1 MDPMNI
7 KQKFVVI
14 IMDVLLLVELGI
26 SIYLGYRNPE
36 NLTIVFL
43 KTYVPALIVTVVAAR
58 VMLRYFRD
66 QAA

>member
-1 MDPMNI
+1 MNI
-7 KQKFVVI
+7 RQKLVVI

-36 NLTIVFL
+36 DLTIVFL

-58 VMLRYFRD
+58 VMLRRFRD
-66 QAA
+66 QTV

>member
-1 MDPMNI
+1 MNI
-7 KQKFVVI
+7 KQKLVVI
-14 IMDVLLLVELGI
+14 IMDVLLLAELGI

-43 KTYVPALIVTVVAAR
+43 KSYVPALIVTVVAAR

>member
-1 MDPMNI
+1 MNI

-14 IMDVLLLVELGI
+14 IMDVLLLAELGI
-26 SIYLGYRNPE
+26 SIYLGYRDPE

-58 VMLRYFRD
+58 VMLRWFRD
-66 QAA
+66 QVA

>member
-1 MDPMNI
+1 MNI
-7 KQKFVVI
+7 RQKLVVI

-36 NLTIVFL
+36 DLTIVFL

-58 VMLRYFRD
+58 VMLRRFRD

>member
-1 MDPMNI
+1 MDPMNL